1 MAFLFSDVVVV
12 PHFTCISP
20 NIKISKTK
28 VPTPAYLKLM
38 KREIEKSLALA
49 DARSSPRISV
59 PVTGPITPTA
69 MMTFSESSD
78 ISSRLIGKLP
88 KFILKNSREAV
99 FDKQMHLTRNPENAT
114 GFFKCLPKPA
124 SKPTST
130 IRSKTPAVRTAKLSF
145 NDVFSDAGSINK
157 PTVSKLEL
165 SAQLAALFSPEAR
178 VGAAP
183 VQQSVLH
190 WTHDADIIR
199 SNLPRGLVCE
209 IYVSENLNKLLIKL
223 VSSFDKNFPELLIAE
238 VNIPKPNS
246 SGKVHPTVNFV
257 IAPSAGVDSKLPRSY
272 HLYNPHGHFE
282 SLLSFL
288 IIHNTRPFEDI
299 VDALN
304 LFKPDRFHLALHYR
318 DFCINHLIDVGNNI
332 LFNSGRTLRRPA
344 STGYV
349 RKPVLRAHQAAQT
362 AKIFSSFSEFS
373 VALEK
378 QKAAST
384 ASAIKFGDFEVSD
397 LGESNS
403 VKKSYAQ
410 ALTSNPPVDNRMLKL
425 NIPVSSEVKTKCPSV
440 GNPSDAKS
448 EIAKQAAQLSSRATS
463 DSSDEIF
470 SKTFSQRLNIP
481 TGGTIIRHFING
493 VCRSFTLNRSDGRV
507 FSILNNRNAA
517 KIMFN
522 LSLKHKKFYVDG
534 YCRTPSGKLF
544 SEYDNGFCWLQAF
557 AMFGKIIP
565 TFVEFIPNLNV
576 GCLLQA
582 GLPKSC
588 LKYMHKTG
596 NALYHFDPN
605 KINKLYH
612 ANLNFLVGS
621 AMNENKDILE
631 SDNIDLIV
639 EGFTKQVIAK
649 AYPKS
654 DNQAV
659 TNILNRVGCR
669 INTWYDRKND
679 LMIFVYLNTRQKK
692 IVCDLFPHLKFEFKE
707 ITQSGH
713 PVFNVVR
720 TVSNFILY
728 KMQEGRHFVDF
739 GGNVATVINSECD
752 DVHICNPVADSRD
765 AKRHI
770 DNSLFLAKSV
780 GVPNNISVCNKL
792 AQHCNHKSDRAVM
805 VEVYDMTLTEMCQ
818 AMLAH
823 GTLRL
828 DFILLLPGDLL
839 DEFNTISIFDGGCK
853 ITKDGDKVYYYY
865 GDAAEAYTHDLN
877 NLRNIMTDNL
887 VSIDGVAFR
896 KTLET
901 SFGPFRHFSLTKLE
915 TFPSGK
921 FEFLTMYDK
930 SEKNKMLVKVPMRNI
945 NGMITLHDLIV
956 DRSMLMN
963 LIEYCANCVE
973 NFNRKGFE
981 HIMSQYRSRKNYVIY
996 NGKVIHDQVDIPL
1009 DLLPGF
1015 IGVCLSE
1022 GIRLAEKVH
1031 YLAKYSYYQYYAPGI
1046 FNCMIYSIRQLFLHF
1061 KTVCYEKVLDLMDF
1075 LFGEWITTTARNSG
1089 TKIFDISASVVVKQ
1103 SLLISANGDV
1113 HSIFTENFEK
1123 YQQRCADLEQHAS
1136 EYDTASE
1143 LSDAVDSGGMGVSD
1157 LRIFEKFITKLA
1169 ELGFGERNVLRF
1181 SAKLYSCFDWLR
1193 RQSNDDSIL
1202 RRVIGY
1208 FKSLFSLS
1216 TLKNIL
1222 ISPYLLFKW
1231 ICDCGKAS
1239 FKTFV
1244 SGLLNVFQTFSDKVN
1259 SLVKIALNSDE
1270 DFQNEVVAAFRNH
1283 DLEVFDSAVG
1293 RVFTKNFDI
1302 IVSDDFTKK
1311 KIVSIIEDELSYER
1325 GIDVDVQEVKNEIL
1339 EVTSSADTPVTT
1351 KVNNLGHL
1359 DDTLE
1364 NDIRH
1369 LVQDIQLRKEVLRMV
1384 DEDLNEALE
1393 SGGAGKSKLCDKI
1406 FNYILDRLNLFKHY
1420 ITSKF
1425 GWDFYDILHESFEE
1439 VKVRKSAI
1447 LCAYYDDLSDIYT
1460 DDGLVLKPLN
1470 KSAREVLY
1478 ARLIAKMK
1486 FIYRNFM
1493 TTFIP
1498 SMRFLSGIKNK
1509 IMSYICDA
1517 EKRQAIFDKCLDAT
1531 LTVSCT
1537 ATAQLF
1543 GGNFCLIRLILS
1555 PILSAYLKK
1564 SWTYYFGEHDGIVS
1578 TIIAS
1583 TLLGGGNYSVNKMA
1597 IVSGSYFH
1605 FKPYFCNKAMKYDSF
1620 KQYVIDYIARHNF
1633 FTTVKTSV
1641 GLITSPVGVAVL
1653 TVGALSGIN
1662 PFAAIFFFAAAS
1674 HYKTFYDGIV
1684 RVSNIAIATGD
1695 TLLHLKPVGAL
1706 KKAINKVKRMKF
1718 KNSNITSNS
1727 TRMNEVD
1734 NNGHVAND
1742 VDNKNSETSNIAYEE
1757 IEEQSDGDEIVD
1769 IYMKR
1774 IKKDKIPIKE
1784 YIDQSQEPGVKQALT
1799 NQISKDSYNDPNA
1812 SSSYSIGAIDHLPV
1826 DGKYQSV
1833 FDIRKNHRGP
1843 DISVQLCEELP
1854 MCEIM
1859 RNYPASRNIVFQ
1871 QTVNEVEN
1879 SIQEFVQIESLT
1891 LLLNFKKLETT
1902 LDKFDSGMKTYRQLQ
1917 TLVNDSTQFMYVKG
1931 QDWVPLSLIHS
1942 DIPQTVEFSVT
1953 SDRKLTRFDSN
1964 GDEFQFTT
1972 TEFAAGFSNKKL
1984 ISMDKFRQSANIID
1998 SNRLSTMKIVN
2009 KPPGSGKTTQ
2019 ISQMM
2024 FDCHVRGKTCLAL
2037 TSTKVGKNELIEKL
2051 KNLIVGAKP
2060 KNVKT
2065 VDAFNMNGKKAIV
2078 DELYVDE
2085 CYMSH
2090 SGAILMALSNVD
2102 FTNCKFFGDENQ
2114 IPYSVRLTGFEALF
2128 ATTVFKYC
2136 QVTHDSISYR
2146 CPADVCYLLSHATD
2160 RAGNKMY
2167 TNGVYAVGN
2176 PNLRTMHL
2184 NALTGVANIPIRE
2197 DTVYAA
2203 FTQGEKDELNRF
2215 AKKNIAKTVNELQ
2228 GGTFKNLIVFRLRL
2242 HNNTLYND
2250 TRQFITAISRHTE
2263 TFNYFC
2269 PSNAMNDSISNA
2281 INKLNT
2287 IEDNVL
2293 PNLGS
2298 DSVFDQYSLVM
2309 EDRPFNVFP
2318 ARPSLSSVHAVNDF
2332 MDLTFNG
2339 LSSVDYLTRTLRF
2352 EYSDIDLPCL
2362 EDLLLT
2368 PTKSKPYQAVNCK
2381 VPILIGKGERS
2392 RPDTWKQVILS
2403 LSKRNFAAPRL
2414 NEDLSLDETAN
2425 RLLTSLMRCMEPSR
2439 LAEYFDVVE
2448 PDVNKI
2454 NSWLLTR
2461 DRRKYGNVLRG
2472 FDGNDWTTKLFNL
2485 KLMIKGDMKPKLDM
2499 SSVSEYSPASNI
2511 IYYQT
2516 MINMFFSPIFLE
2528 IFGRIKY
2535 CLGDK
2540 VILFSG
2546 MNLDEMGD
2554 LLESRLCYP
2563 LNSYNFVEVDFSK
2576 FDKSQGHV
2584 IKLYEELVY
2593 KIFKFSPNIYDNFK
2607 LSEYFCRASATCGV
2621 NLDLY
2626 CQRRTGSPNTWLSN
2640 SLATLAMLASVY
2652 DLDDIDL
2659 IIVSGDDSLII
2670 SRSEIENK
2678 CLEINNDFGMDAK
2691 FLANPVPYFC
2701 SKFIIQVDNRIRL
2714 VPDPVRFFEKLSTPV
2729 TLVQLEHPT
2738 LLRERFTSYR
2748 DLMGSYFDE
2757 NVIIAVERFVSLK
2770 YNTPMGSGYAAF
2782 CYIHCLLSSFKN
2794 FLTIFGDDTSIQL

>member
-1 MAFLFSDVVVV
+1 MAFLFTSVVENS
-12 PHFTCISP
+12 PFDCISP

-28 VPTPAYLKLM
+28 VPTAAYLKLM

-49 DARSSPRISV
+49 DARSAPRISV
-59 PVTGPITPTA
+59 SVTGPITPTA
-69 MMTFSESSD
+69 MKTFSESSD
-78 ISSRLIGKLP
+78 FDGRLLKNLP
-88 KFILKNSREAV
+88 RFILKNSREIV
-99 FDKQMHLTRNPENAT
+99 LDKRMHLTSNPENAR
-114 GFFKCLPKPA
+114 GFFKCMPVKKPQAVLKKSPK
-124 SKPTST
+124 KPEL
-130 IRSKTPAVRTAKLSF
+130 RKAKLSF
-145 NDVFSDAGSINK
+145 NDVFSDTGSLDSSLK
-157 PTVSKLEL
+157 SKLNL
-165 SAQLAALFSPEAR
+165 SSQLSNIFSPEMR
-178 VGAAP
+178 VGASAVP
-183 VQQSVLH
+183 DSTLH
-190 WTHDADIIR
+190 WTYDADIIR
-199 SNLPRGLVCE
+199 SELPRGLICE
-209 IYVSENLNKLLIKL
+209 IYFPSAGDKLFLKL

-238 VNIPKPNS
+238 VKIPKPNS
-246 SGKVHPTVNFV
+246 SGKIYPTVNFV
-257 IAPSAGVDSKLPRSY
+257 IAPSAGVYSKLPRSY
-272 HLYNPHGHFE
+272 SLHNPHGHFE
-282 SLLSFL
+282 TLLTFL
-288 IIHNTRPFEDI
+288 IVHNVRNFEDI

-304 LFKPDRFHLALHYR
+304 LFKPDRHYIALHYR

-332 LFNSGRTLRRPA
+332 LFNSGRAARRPTQ
-344 STGYV
+344 TGHI
-349 RKPVLRAHQAAQT
+349 RKPVLRAQQAVQAAKT
-362 AKIFSSFSEFS
+362 FSSFSEFS
-373 VALEK
+373 VAMERLKLENAKSTIQFGSLTSVDLEK
-378 QKAAST
+378 P
-384 ASAIKFGDFEVSD
+384 IEG
-397 LGESNS
+397 
-403 VKKSYAQ
+403 KKSYAA
-410 ALTSNPPVDNRMLKL
+410 ALTSNMICDRRLMKQTAAIKPSINVNGSISSNRS
-425 NIPVSSEVKTKCPSV
+425 IPTSKITKCAIELAST
-440 GNPSDAKS
+440 
-448 EIAKQAAQLSSRATS
+448 ATNH
-463 DSSDEIF
+463 SSDEVF
-470 SKTFSQRLNIP
+470 PTTFNQHVDIP
-481 TGGTIIRHFING
+481 SGGYLIRHFING
-493 VCRSFTLNRSDGRV
+493 VCRSFTLHRCDGRV
-507 FSILNNRNAA
+507 FNILNNKNAA
-517 KIMFN
+517 KLMFN
-522 LSLKHKKFYVDG
+522 LSLKNHKFFVDDH
-534 YCRTPSGKLF
+534 CRTPSGKPF
-544 SEYDNGFCWLQAF
+544 SYFDNGFCWLQAF

-565 TFVEFIPNLNV
+565 TFVPFIPNLNI
-576 GCLLQA
+576 GYILDA
-582 GLPKSC
+582 GVPKTC
-588 LKYMHKTG
+588 LKFLHKTG
-596 NALYHFDPN
+596 TTLYHFDPN
-605 KINKLYH
+605 KINKAFH
-612 ANLNFLVGS
+612 QNLNFFVG
-621 AMNENKDILE
+621 ANINENKDILE

-669 INTWYDRKND
+669 INTWCDRKND

-707 ITQSGH
+707 TTQSSH

-728 KMQEGRHFVDF
+728 KMHEGRHFVDF
-739 GGNVATVINSECD
+739 GGNVGTVITSECD
-752 DVHICNPVADSRD
+752 DVHICNPIADSRD
-765 AKRHI
+765 AKRHV
-770 DNSLFLAKSV
+770 DNGLFLAKSV
-780 GVPNNISVCNKL
+780 GVTSKISVCNKL
-792 AQHCNHKSDRAVM
+792 AQYCNHKSDRAVM

-823 GTLRL
+823 ETIRL
-828 DFILLLPGDLL
+828 DFIMLLPGDLL
-839 DEFNTISIFDGGCK
+839 EDFNTIIIFEGGCK
-853 ITKDGDKVYYYY
+853 ITKDGDRVYYYY

-887 VSIDGVAFR
+887 VSVNGIAFK

-901 SFGPFRHFSLTKLE
+901 SYGPFRHFSLTKLE

-921 FEFLTMYDK
+921 VEFLTMYDK
-930 SEKNKMLVKVPMRNI
+930 CERNKMLVKVPVRNI
-945 NGMITLHDLIV
+945 NGMVTLHDLIV

-1031 YLAKYSYYQYYAPGI
+1031 FLAKYSYYQYYAPGI

-1103 SLLISANGDV
+1103 SLMISADGDV

-1123 YQQRCADLEQHAS
+1123 YQQRCADLNDFQS
-1136 EYDTASE
+1136 DYDTASE

-1157 LRIFEKFITKLA
+1157 LKILERFITRLA
-1169 ELGFGERNVLRF
+1169 EMGFGERNVLRI
-1181 SAKLYSCFDWLR
+1181 SAKLFSCFDWLR
-1193 RQSNDDSIL
+1193 RQVDDESIL
-1202 RRVIGY
+1202 RRALRF
-1208 FKSLFSLS
+1208 FKSLFTLS

-1222 ISPYLLFKW
+1222 LSPYLLIKW
-1231 ICDCGKAS
+1231 VCDCGKAG
-1239 FKTFV
+1239 FKSFV
-1244 SGLLNVFQTFSDKVN
+1244 SGLLNIFQTFSDRIN
-1259 SLVKIALNSDE
+1259 FLVKIALDSDE
-1270 DFQNEVVAAFRNH
+1270 EFQNEVVSIFRKH
-1283 DLEVFDSAVG
+1283 DLDVLDSTLGKVI
-1293 RVFTKNFDI
+1293 TKNFDVV
-1302 IVSDDFTKK
+1302 VSDEFTKK
-1311 KIVSIIEDELSYER
+1311 KIVKIIDDELQYER
-1325 GIDVDVQEVKNEIL
+1325 GIEVNPDEVKTEIL
-1339 EVTSSADTPVTT
+1339 ASTSSANTSVIT
-1351 KVNNLGHL
+1351 KVSNLG
-1359 DDTLE
+1359 DMQDALE

-1369 LVQDIQLRKEVLRMV
+1369 LVQDIQLRQEIIRMV

-1393 SGGAGKSKLCDKI
+1393 CGGGSRSALCDKI
-1406 FNYILDRLNLFKHY
+1406 FNYILGRMDLFKCY
-1420 ITSKF
+1420 IKSKF
-1425 GWDFYDILHESFEE
+1425 GSDLYDVLLESFEE
-1439 VKVRKSAI
+1439 IKVRKSSI

-1460 DDGLVLKPLN
+1460 DNGLVLKPLN
-1470 KSAREVLY
+1470 KSIYEVIY
-1478 ARLIAKMK
+1478 ARLVAKIR
-1486 FIYRNFM
+1486 FVYRNFM
-1493 TTFIP
+1493 TKFIP
-1498 SMRFLSGIKNK
+1498 SMRFLNAIKKK
-1509 IMSYICDA
+1509 IFSFIDDA
-1517 EKRQAIFDKCLDAT
+1517 DNRQALFDKCLDAS

-1537 ATAQLF
+1537 AAAQLF
-1543 GGNFCLIRLILS
+1543 GGNFCPVRLILS
-1555 PILSAYLKK
+1555 PLLSAYLKRT
-1564 SWTYYFGEHDGIVS
+1564 WTNYFGEHDGIIS
-1578 TIIAS
+1578 AIIAS
-1583 TLLGGGNYSVNKMA
+1583 TLMGGGNYSVNKFA

-1605 FKPYFCNKAMKYDSF
+1605 FKPFFCNKVMQYSSF
-1620 KQYVIDYIARHNF
+1620 KKYVMDYIARHNF
-1633 FTTVKTSV
+1633 FSTAKTTV

-1662 PFAAIFFFAAAS
+1662 PFAAIFFFVAAS
-1674 HYKTFYDGIV
+1674 HYNKFYDGIV

-1695 TLLHLKPVGAL
+1695 SLLHLKPVGAL

-1718 KNSNITSNS
+1718 KNTSITQNSRNETGDVDMTQKDDAQSDTKSEDSNIPFEEVEVQNS
-1727 TRMNEVD
+1727 TN
-1734 NNGHVAND
+1734 
-1742 VDNKNSETSNIAYEE
+1742 
-1757 IEEQSDGDEIVD
+1757 EIVELVAR
-1769 IYMKR
+1769 KV
-1774 IKKDKIPIKE
+1774 KKDKIPIGE
-1784 YIDQSQEPGVKQALT
+1784 FFSQTQEPGVKRALED
-1799 NQISKDSYNDPNA
+1799 QLFKDSITDFNT
-1812 SSSYSIGAIDHLPV
+1812 SSSYNVGDIDHLPV

-1833 FDIRKNHRGP
+1833 FDIKKNHRGP
-1843 DISVQLCEELP
+1843 DISVKLCEELP

-1859 RNYPASRNIVFQ
+1859 RNYPTSKNIVFQ
-1871 QTVNEVEN
+1871 QTANEVEN

-1902 LDKFDSGMKTYRQLQ
+1902 LDKYDSGMKSYKQLQ

-1931 QDWVPLSLIHS
+1931 KDWVPLSLIHS
-1942 DIPQTVEFSVT
+1942 DVPQTIEYSV
-1953 SDRKLTRFDSN
+1953 SSNRVLSRFDSN
-1964 GDEFQFTT
+1964 GDDVQFTT
-1972 TEFAAGFSNKKL
+1972 VEFAAGFSNKKL

-1998 SNRLSTMKIVN
+1998 AYKLSTMKIVN

-2019 ISQMM
+2019 ISEMM
-2024 FDCHVRGKTCLAL
+2024 FDCHVKGKTCLAL

-2051 KNLIVGAKP
+2051 RNLIVGSKP
-2060 KNVKT
+2060 KNIKT
-2065 VDAFNMNGKKAIV
+2065 VDSFNMNGKKAIV

-2090 SGAILMALSNVD
+2090 SGAILMALSNID

-2136 QVTHDSISYR
+2136 KVVHDSISYR
-2146 CPADVCYLLSHATD
+2146 CPADVCYLLSEAKD
-2160 RAGNKMY
+2160 RAGSKMY
-2167 TNGVYAVGN
+2167 KNGVHAVGN
-2176 PNLRTMHL
+2176 QRLRTMSL
-2184 NALTGVANIPIRE
+2184 NALTGVANIPIRD

-2215 AKKNIAKTVNELQ
+2215 AKKNIARTVNELQ

-2293 PNLGS
+2293 PNSGS
-2298 DSVFDQYSLVM
+2298 DKVFDEYQLVL
-2309 EDRPFNVFP
+2309 EDRPFDVLP
-2318 ARPSLSSVHAVNDF
+2318 AKPSLSSVYAVNDF

-2368 PTKSKPYQAVNCK
+2368 PTKTKPYQAVNCK
-2381 VPILIGKGERS
+2381 IPILIGKGERS

-2414 NEDLSLDETAN
+2414 NEDLSIDATAN
-2425 RLLTSLMRCMEPSR
+2425 RLLDSLMRCMEPSR
-2439 LAEYFDVVE
+2439 LAEYYNVIE

-2454 NSWLLTR
+2454 NSWLLSR

-2485 KLMIKGDMKPKLDM
+2485 KLMVKGDMKPKLDM

-2554 LLESRLCYP
+2554 LLTSRLCYP

-2584 IKLYEELVY
+2584 IKFYEELVY
-2593 KIFKFSPNIYDNFK
+2593 KIFKFSPNLYDNFK

-2652 DLDDIDL
+2652 NLDDIDL

-2670 SRSEIENK
+2670 SRSQIENK

-2691 FLANPVPYFC
+2691 FLSNPVPYFC
-2701 SKFIIQVDNRIRL
+2701 SKFIIQVDDRIKL

-2729 TLVQLEHPT
+2729 TITQLEHPT

-2748 DLMGSYFDE
+2748 DLMGAYFDE

-2770 YNTPMGSGYAAF
+2770 YNTPIGSGYAAF
-2782 CYIHCLLSSFKN
+2782 CFIHCLLSSYKN
-2794 FLTIFGDDTSIQL
+2794 FLTIFGNDTSIQL

>member
-1 MAFLFSDVVVV
+1 MAFLFTSVVENLY
-12 PHFTCISP
+12 FDCISP

-28 VPTPAYLKLM
+28 VPTPAYLTLM

-49 DARSSPRISV
+49 DARSAPRISV
-59 PVTGPITPTA
+59 SVAGPITPTA
-69 MMTFSESSD
+69 LKTFSESSNFD
-78 ISSRLIGKLP
+78 DRLLKDLP
-88 KFILKNSREAV
+88 RFILKNSREV
-99 FDKQMHLTRNPENAT
+99 VLDKRMHLTRNPENAS
-114 GFFKCLPKPA
+114 GFFKCMPVKKLQTVLKKSPK
-124 SKPTST
+124 KPGL
-130 IRSKTPAVRTAKLSF
+130 RKAKLSF
-145 NDVFSDAGSINK
+145 NDMFSDAGLPDSSLK
-157 PTVSKLEL
+157 SKLNL
-165 SAQLAALFSPEAR
+165 SSQLSNIFSSEMR
-178 VGAAP
+178 VGASAVP
-183 VQQSVLH
+183 DSALH
-190 WTHDADIIR
+190 WTYDADVIR
-199 SNLPRGLVCE
+199 SQLPRGLICE
-209 IYVSENLNKLLIKL
+209 IYFPSAGDKLFLKL

-238 VNIPKPNS
+238 VKIPKPNS
-246 SGKVHPTVNFV
+246 SGKVYPTVNFV
-257 IAPSAGVDSKLPRSY
+257 IAPSAGVNSKLPRSY
-272 HLYNPHGHFE
+272 SLHNPHGHFE
-282 SLLSFL
+282 TLLTFL
-288 IIHNTRPFEDI
+288 IVHNVRNFEDI

-304 LFKPDRFHLALHYR
+304 LFKPDRHYIALHYR

-332 LFNSGRTLRRPA
+332 LFNSGRAARRPTQT
-344 STGYV
+344 SHI
-349 RKPVLRAHQAAQT
+349 RKPVLRAQQAVQAA
-362 AKIFSSFSEFS
+362 KIYSSFSEFS
-373 VALEK
+373 VAIEK
-378 QKAAST
+378 QKLENAMS
-384 ASAIKFGDFEVSD
+384 SIQFGSLSSVD
-397 LGESNS
+397 LEKPA
-403 VKKSYAQ
+403 VEKKSYA
-410 ALTSNPPVDNRMLKL
+410 AVLTSNMTCDRRLIKQTAVIKPSINVISSISNNR
-425 NIPVSSEVKTKCPSV
+425 SV
-440 GNPSDAKS
+440 PTS
-448 EIAKQAAQLSSRATS
+448 EITKRAIELASKATNH
-463 DSSDEIF
+463 SSDEVF
-470 SKTFSQRLNIP
+470 PTTFNQQVNIP
-481 TGGTIIRHFING
+481 SGGHLIRHFING
-493 VCRSFTLNRSDGRV
+493 VCRSFTLHRSDGRV
-507 FSILNNRNAA
+507 FNVLNNKNAA
-517 KIMFN
+517 KLMFN
-522 LSLKHKKFYVDG
+522 LSLKSHKFYVDG
-534 YCRTPSGKLF
+534 YCRTPSGKPF
-544 SEYDNGFCWLQAF
+544 SYFDNGFCWLQAF

-565 TFVEFIPNLNV
+565 TFVPFIPNLNV
-576 GCLLQA
+576 GYILDA
-582 GLPKSC
+582 GVPKTC
-588 LKYMHKTG
+588 LKFLHKTG
-596 NALYHFDPN
+596 DTLYHFDPN
-605 KINKLYH
+605 KINKTFH
-612 ANLNFLVGS
+612 QNLNFFVG
-621 AMNENKDILE
+621 ANINDNKDILE

-669 INTWYDRKND
+669 INTWCDRKND
-679 LMIFVYLNTRQKK
+679 LMIFVHLNTRQKK

-707 ITQSGH
+707 TTQSSH

-728 KMQEGRHFVDF
+728 KMHEGRHFVDF
-739 GGNVATVINSECD
+739 GGNVGTVITSECD

-765 AKRHI
+765 AKRHV
-770 DNSLFLAKSV
+770 DNGLFLAKSV
-780 GVPNNISVCNKL
+780 GVTNKISVCNKL
-792 AQHCNHKSDRAVM
+792 AQHCDHKSDRAVM

-818 AMLAH
+818 AMLTH
-823 GTLRL
+823 ETIRL
-828 DFILLLPGDLL
+828 DFIMLLPGDLL
-839 DEFNTISIFDGGCK
+839 EDFNTIIIFEGGCK
-853 ITKDGDKVYYYY
+853 ITKDGDRVYYYY

-887 VSIDGVAFR
+887 VSVDGIAFK

-901 SFGPFRHFSLTKLE
+901 SYGPFRHFSLTKLE

-921 FEFLTMYDK
+921 VEFLTMYDK
-930 SEKNKMLVKVPMRNI
+930 CERNKMLVKVPVRNI
-945 NGMITLHDLIV
+945 NGMVTFHDLIV

-1103 SLLISANGDV
+1103 SLMISADGDV

-1123 YQQRCADLEQHAS
+1123 YQQRCADLNNFQS
-1136 EYDTASE
+1136 DYDTASE

-1157 LRIFEKFITKLA
+1157 LKILEKFITRLA
-1169 ELGFGERNVLRF
+1169 EMGFGERNVLRF
-1181 SAKLYSCFDWLR
+1181 SAKLFSCFDWLR
-1193 RQSNDDSIL
+1193 RQVDDESVL
-1202 RRVIGY
+1202 RRALRF
-1208 FKSLFSLS
+1208 FKSLFTLA

-1222 ISPYLLFKW
+1222 LSPYLLVKW
-1231 ICDCGKAS
+1231 ICDCGKAG

-1244 SGLLNVFQTFSDKVN
+1244 SGLLNVFQTFSDKIN
-1259 SLVKIALNSDE
+1259 FLVKIALDSDE
-1270 DFQNEVVAAFRNH
+1270 EFQNEVVSVFRKH
-1283 DLEVFDSAVG
+1283 DLDVLDSTLG
-1293 RVFTKNFDI
+1293 KIITKNFDVV
-1302 IVSDDFTKK
+1302 VSDEYTKK
-1311 KIVSIIEDELSYER
+1311 KIVKVIDDELQYER
-1325 GIDVDVQEVKNEIL
+1325 GIEANPDEVKTEIL
-1339 EVTSSADTPVTT
+1339 ASLSSADTPIITEVS
-1351 KVNNLGHL
+1351 NLG
-1359 DDTLE
+1359 DMQDALE

-1369 LVQDIQLRKEVLRMV
+1369 LVQDIQLRHEIIKMV
-1384 DEDLNEALE
+1384 DENLNNALE
-1393 SGGAGKSKLCDKI
+1393 CGGGSRSALCDKI
-1406 FNYILDRLNLFKHY
+1406 FNYILGRLDLFKCY
-1420 ITSKF
+1420 IKSKF
-1425 GWDFYDILHESFEE
+1425 GSHLYDVLLESFEE
-1439 VKVRKSAI
+1439 VTVRRSSI

-1460 DDGLVLKPLN
+1460 DNGLVLRPLN
-1470 KSAREVLY
+1470 KSIHEVLY
-1478 ARLIAKMK
+1478 ARLVAKIR
-1486 FIYRNFM
+1486 FVYRNFM
-1493 TTFIP
+1493 TMFIP
-1498 SMRFLSGIKNK
+1498 SMRFLNAIKKK
-1509 IMSYICDA
+1509 IFSFIDDA
-1517 EKRQAIFDKCLDAT
+1517 DSRQVIFDKCLDAS
-1531 LTVSCT
+1531 LTISCT
-1537 ATAQLF
+1537 AAAQLF
-1543 GGNFCLIRLILS
+1543 GGNFCPVRLILS
-1555 PILSAYLKK
+1555 PLLSAYLKRT
-1564 SWTYYFGEHDGIVS
+1564 WTHYFGEHDGIISAIV
-1578 TIIAS
+1578 AS
-1583 TLLGGGNYSVNKMA
+1583 TLMGGGNYSVNKMA

-1605 FKPYFCNKAMKYDSF
+1605 FKPFFCSKAMQYSSF
-1620 KQYVIDYIARHNF
+1620 KKYVTDYIARHNF
-1633 FTTVKTSV
+1633 FTTVKTTV
-1641 GLITSPVGVAVL
+1641 GLITSPAGVAVL
-1653 TVGALSGIN
+1653 TVGALSGVN
-1662 PFAAIFFFAAAS
+1662 PFAAIFFFVAAS
-1674 HYKTFYDGIV
+1674 HYTKFYEGIV

-1695 TLLHLKPVGAL
+1695 SLLHLKPVGAL

-1718 KNSNITSNS
+1718 KNSNITQNS
-1727 TRMNEVD
+1727 RNETD
-1734 NNGHVAND
+1734 D
-1742 VDNKNSETSNIAYEE
+1742 VDVTQKDDTQSDTKSEDSNIPFEDVE
-1757 IEEQSDGDEIVD
+1757 TQNVTNEIVELVV
-1769 IYMKR
+1769 R
-1774 IKKDKIPIKE
+1774 NKDKGKIPIRE
-1784 YIDQSQEPGVKQALT
+1784 YISQTQEVGVKQALE
-1799 NQISKDSYNDPNA
+1799 NQINNNLATHFDT
-1812 SSSYSIGAIDHLPV
+1812 SSSYNVGNIDHLPV

-1833 FDIRKNHRGP
+1833 FDIKKNHKGP
-1843 DISVQLCEELP
+1843 DISVELCEELP

-1859 RNYPASRNIVFQ
+1859 RNYPASKNIVFQ

-1879 SIQEFVQIESLT
+1879 SIHEFVQIESLT

-1902 LDKFDSGMKTYRQLQ
+1902 LDKYDSGMKSYKQLQ

-1931 QDWVPLSLIHS
+1931 KDWVPLSLIHS
-1942 DIPQTVEFSVT
+1942 DVPQTIEYSVT
-1953 SDRKLTRFDSN
+1953 SDRVLSRFDSN
-1964 GDEFQFTT
+1964 GDDVQFTT
-1972 TEFAAGFSNKKL
+1972 VEFAAGFSNKKL

-1998 SNRLSTMKIVN
+1998 AYKLSTMKIVN

-2019 ISQMM
+2019 ISEMM
-2024 FDCHVRGKTCLAL
+2024 FDCHVKGKTCLAL

-2051 KNLIVGAKP
+2051 KNLIVGSKP

-2065 VDAFNMNGKKAIV
+2065 VDSFNMNGKKAIV

-2090 SGAILMALSNVD
+2090 SGAILMALSNID

-2136 QVTHDSISYR
+2136 KVVHDSISYR
-2146 CPADVCYLLSHATD
+2146 CPADVCYLLSQAED
-2160 RAGNKMY
+2160 RAGSKMY
-2167 TNGVYAVGN
+2167 KNGVHAVGN
-2176 PNLRTMHL
+2176 QRLRTMSL
-2184 NALTGVANIPIRE
+2184 NALTGVANIPIRD

-2215 AKKNIAKTVNELQ
+2215 VKKNIARTVNELQ

-2263 TFNYFC
+2263 TFNYYC

-2293 PNLGS
+2293 PNSGS
-2298 DSVFDQYSLVM
+2298 DRVFDEYQLVL
-2309 EDRPFNVFP
+2309 EDRPFDVLP
-2318 ARPSLSSVHAVNDF
+2318 AKPSLSSVYAVNDF

-2339 LSSVDYLTRTLRF
+2339 LSSIDYLTRTLRF

-2381 VPILIGKGERS
+2381 IPILIGKGERS

-2414 NEDLSLDETAN
+2414 NEDLSIDETAN
-2425 RLLTSLMRCMEPSR
+2425 RLLNSLMRCMEPSR
-2439 LAEYFDVVE
+2439 LAEYYNVIE

-2454 NSWLLTR
+2454 NSWLLSR

-2485 KLMIKGDMKPKLDM
+2485 KLMVKGDIKPKLDM
-2499 SSVSEYSPASNI
+2499 SSASEYTPASNI

-2540 VILFSG
+2540 VVLFSG

-2554 LLESRLCYP
+2554 LLTSRLCYP

-2593 KIFKFSPNIYDNFK
+2593 KIFKFSPNLYDNFK

-2652 DLDDIDL
+2652 NLDDIDL

-2670 SRSEIENK
+2670 SRDQIENK

-2701 SKFIIQVDNRIRL
+2701 SKFIVQVDDKIRL

-2729 TLVQLEHPT
+2729 TMTQLEHPT

-2748 DLMGSYFDE
+2748 DLMGAYFDE
-2757 NVIIAVERFVSLK
+2757 NVIIAVEKFVSLK
-2770 YNTPMGSGYAAF
+2770 YNTPIGSGYAAF
-2782 CYIHCLLSSFKN
+2782 CFIHCLLSSYKN
-2794 FLTIFGDDTSIQL
+2794 FLTIFGNDTSIQL